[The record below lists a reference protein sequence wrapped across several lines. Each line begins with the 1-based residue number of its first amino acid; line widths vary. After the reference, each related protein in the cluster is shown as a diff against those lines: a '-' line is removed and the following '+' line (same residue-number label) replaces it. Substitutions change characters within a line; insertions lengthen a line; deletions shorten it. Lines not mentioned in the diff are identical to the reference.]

1 MKTYDQTPI
10 FPDADPRSDRF
21 RCGGRESKFLA
32 GTMIVVGCLLIAWN
46 TAQAEES
53 WPQWRGP
60 TRDGV
65 AAKGPALLAPWPA
78 KGPKKLWESEPIPT
92 QKEGGFGSVVVVGG
106 KAYVFVGLK
115 DLLITRRIDGG
126 DRWAH
131 NLQLVP
137 EGSDKLPEALAKAS
151 EESRLSPD
159 RVKLKNEEILGW
171 VDDWIAKNLT
181 DDELKKFGPFVKN
194 RLSAGTRAI
203 PLELFAK
210 LEAARKKE
218 FANQSEIETWFKE
231 NGIQGV
237 HRDLVMN
244 LVPTVNAETKDAIFC
259 LDAATGKTLWKK
271 EYPNAPMPD
280 IETAGSSTPTVA
292 DGRCYVSGCL
302 AMYCLNAE
310 NGAEI
315 WKIAPLD
322 YGPNCSSPLLVDGL
336 VVVRSGAKLGLAAYD
351 PKDGKLVWNQKAIAA
366 GRACSSSP
374 TAWVKD
380 GKSHV
385 LCNDDKQIF
394 CLEAKT
400 GNVLWSVPGG
410 WAGSPVV
417 SGDYLVA
424 AGARYAYKM
433 TPEKAEK
440 VWDRGGISATTAV
453 IFAGH
458 VYACTGKHFTCTKL
472 EGGDKPLWDQAG
484 TFSGGDFVENGSPVL
499 ADGKLFT
506 IGESGLLT
514 MIKASPEKFEL
525 LGKVE
530 NSGASENTTPAI
542 AEGKMYLRMSKC
554 VACFDLTMGTE

>member
-1 MKTYDQTPI
+1 MNAKNQTPSL
-10 FPDADPRSDRF
+10 PDADPRSDRF

-46 TAQAEES
+46 TAQAGEN

-65 AAKGPALLAPWPA
+65 AAMGPALLAPWPA
-78 KGPKKLWESEPIPT
+78 KGPKKLWQSEPIPT
-92 QKEGGFGSVVVVGG
+92 QKEGGFGSVVVGGG
-106 KAYVFVGLK
+106 KAYLFVGLK
-115 DLLITRRIDGG
+115 DPLITRRIDGG
-126 DRWAH
+126 DRWAIDI
-131 NLQLVP
+131 QLVP
-137 EGSDKLPEALAKAS
+137 EGPDKLPEALAKAS
-151 EESRLSPD
+151 EAARLSPD
-159 RVKLKNEEILGW
+159 RGKLKNAEILGW
-171 VDDWIAKNLT
+171 ADDWIAKKLKE
-181 DDELKKFGPFVKN
+181 DEQKKFGPFVKN
-194 RLSAGTRAI
+194 RLLAGTRAI

-210 LEAARKKE
+210 LEEARKKE
-218 FANQSEIETWFKE
+218 FANQAELDNWCKE
-231 NGIQGV
+231 NGIQGPQ
-237 HRDLVMN
+237 REALMR

-280 IETAGSSTPTVA
+280 IETSGSSTPVVA

-302 AMYCLNAE
+302 ALYCLNAE
-310 NGAEI
+310 TGAEI
-315 WKIAPLD
+315 WKSAPPD

-366 GRACSSSP
+366 GRGCSSSA

-380 GKSHV
+380 GKPHV
-385 LCNDDKQIF
+385 LCNDAKQIF
-394 CLEAKT
+394 CMEAKT
-400 GNVLWSVPGG
+400 GKVLWSVPGG

-440 VWDRGGISATTAV
+440 LWDRGGMSATTAV

-472 EGGDKPLWDQAG
+472 EGDGKPLWDQVG
-484 TFSGGDFVENGSPVL
+484 TFSGGDYVENGSPVF

-506 IGESGLLT
+506 IGERGLLT

-530 NSGASENTTPAI
+530 NSGAAENTTPAI
-542 AEGKMYLRMSKC
+542 AEGKMYLRMTNC
-554 VACFDLTMGTE
+554 VACFDLTKGTE

>member
-1 MKTYDQTPI
+1 
-10 FPDADPRSDRF
+10 
-21 RCGGRESKFLA
+21 
-32 GTMIVVGCLLIAWN
+32 MIVVGCLLIAWN
-46 TAQAEES
+46 TAQAVEN

-78 KGPKKLWESEPIPT
+78 KGPKKLWQSDPIPT

-106 KAYVFVGLK
+106 KAYLFVGLK
-115 DLLITRRIDGG
+115 DPLITRRIDGG
-126 DRWAH
+126 NRWA
-131 NLQLVP
+131 LDIQLVP
-137 EGSDKLPEALAKAS
+137 EGPDKLPEALAKAS
-151 EESRLSPD
+151 EEARLSPD
-159 RVKLKNEEILGW
+159 RGKLKNAEILGW
-171 VDDWIAKNLT
+171 ADDWIAKNLK
-181 DDELKKFGPFVKN
+181 DDEQKKFGPFVKN
-194 RLSAGTRAI
+194 RLLAGTRAI

-210 LEAARKKE
+210 LEEARKKE
-218 FANQSEIETWFKE
+218 FANQAELDNWCKE
-231 NGIQGV
+231 NGIVGPQ
-237 HRDLVMN
+237 HENLMR

-280 IETAGSSTPTVA
+280 IETSGSSTPTVA

-302 AMYCLNAE
+302 ALYCLNAE
-310 NGAEI
+310 TGAEI
-315 WKIAPLD
+315 WKSAPPD

-336 VVVRSGAKLGLAAYD
+336 VVVRSGTKLGLAAYD

-366 GRACSSSP
+366 GRGCSSSA

-380 GKSHV
+380 GKPHV
-385 LCNDDKQIF
+385 LCNDAKQIF

-400 GNVLWSVPGG
+400 GKVLWSVPGG

-433 TPEKAEK
+433 TAEKAEK
-440 VWDRGGISATTAV
+440 VWDRGGMSATTAV

-458 VYACTGKHFTCTKL
+458 VYACTGRHFTCTKL
-472 EGGDKPLWDQAG
+472 EGDGKPLWDKMG
-484 TFSGGDFVENGSPVL
+484 TFSGGDYVENGSPVF

-506 IGESGLLT
+506 IGERGLLT

-530 NSGASENTTPAI
+530 NSGAAENTTPAI
-542 AEGKMYLRMSKC
+542 AEGKMYLRMTNC
-554 VACFDLTMGTE
+554 VACFDLTKGTE